1 MNLFQRAEELRKR
14 LNQQLEERGA
24 FGTAAIIA
32 ALQEQDKI
40 TRHACAEEL
49 NRAERFPFGEGHL
62 LIKLSEA
69 QAFCIN
75 VKTE

>member
-1 MNLFQRAEELRKR
+1 MTIEQLAESTCKKLNLPLDSIGYGMIKR
-14 LNQQLEERGA
+14 
-24 FGTAAIIA
+24 

-49 NRAERFPFGEGHL
+49 NKAERFPFGEGHL

-69 QAFCIN
+69 QAVCIN